1 MAVVPTTDPGQH
13 HGSQCR
19 QTIINAVTPP
29 DAFMR
34 SDQCTCQN
42 ASKDADLSI
51 VGIVS
56 IDEDACIHSEDG
68 NHESL
73 PMHISDMTDV
83 APPGVASKTI
93 TSHCTV
99 SNQHIA
105 HDSVT
110 AAYRT
115 VSHQYIALDLVTAAH
130 CAVSH

>member
-1 MAVVPTTDPGQH
+1 
-13 HGSQCR
+13 
-19 QTIINAVTPP
+19 
-29 DAFMR
+29 MR

-42 ASKDADLSI
+42 APNDADLSI

-56 IDEDACIHSEDG
+56 IDENACIHSEDG
-68 NHESL
+68 IHESL

-83 APPGVASKTI
+83 APPGVAIKAI

-110 AAYRT
+110 VAHCTVSHNYIVPDLVTAVHCT
-115 VSHQYIALDLVTAAH
+115 VSHQYIAPDK
-130 CAVSH
+130 VSSLRT

>member
-1 MAVVPTTDPGQH
+1 MT
-13 HGSQCR
+13 
-19 QTIINAVTPP
+19 INAVTPP

-56 IDEDACIHSEDG
+56 IGEDACIHSENG

-93 TSHCTV
+93 TLHCTV

-110 AAYRT
+110 VYSTEFGDSCTLHRL
-115 VSHQYIALDLVTAAH
+115 IPAH
-130 CAVSH
+130 CTGQDYT